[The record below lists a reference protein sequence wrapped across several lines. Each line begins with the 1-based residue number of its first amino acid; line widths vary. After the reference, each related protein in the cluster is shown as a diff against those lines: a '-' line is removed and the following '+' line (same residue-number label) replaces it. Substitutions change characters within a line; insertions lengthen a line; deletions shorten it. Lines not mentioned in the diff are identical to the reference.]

1 LAKREIFDQIVR
13 NFVSNQGGFFV
24 VSDDLTFVRTFKGLV
39 KALGITQD
47 CFRSEMRSDHYV
59 SKMHSMLKQYKRLV
73 LLVEAFSNGASNT
86 SQFRQIKDALG
97 DRVNIICLSS
107 ELNRDV
113 LFLFHEMGADNVII
127 KPVSMNSVIEKMAY
141 TIKPNNLRNLVDKA
155 KERIAKGDFAGAK
168 AVIDEIFSINPESSI
183 GNTLMGDIYRKAEK
197 FDLAETSYKRA
208 SSKARMY
215 LEPLERLAALY
226 EETRN
231 KEKRLEILER
241 MDTLSPLNH
250 KRKIDIGDAYVDM
263 GDLLTAHNYYDSAVT
278 VVRKHSRDQVV
289 ASLMEVGKK
298 LMDADPEQGLSYM
311 SEAMEMKSGDF
322 SMQDMWMFNEIGR
335 HLRKEGRWEEAI
347 GYYSNAL
354 EIDPENDGL
363 FYNLAMAYL
372 QGKRYFKALEYAQ
385 KAVGKNPEIL
395 EANISVPFSI
405 ARVCFHASKPV
416 EAEKYIQMVL
426 AREPRHR
433 GALDLQ
439 RQLLQSGKKR

>member
-1 LAKREIFDQIVR
+1 MAKRELFDQIVR
-13 NFVSNQGGFFV
+13 NFASSHGGFFI

-47 CFRSEMRSDHYV
+47 CLRCEMRSVEYV
-59 SKMHSMLKQYKRLV
+59 SQMHDLLKQHKRLI
-73 LLVEAFSNGASNT
+73 LLVEAFSNGVSNT
-86 SQFRQIKDALG
+86 SHFRQIKDAVG
-97 DRVNIICLSS
+97 DRVSIICLSS

-127 KPVSMNSVIEKMAY
+127 KPVSMNSVIEKIAY
-141 TIKPNNLRNLVDKA
+141 TIKPNNLRTLVDKA
-155 KERIAKGDFAGAK
+155 KERIAEGDFARAK
-168 AVIDEIFSINPESSI
+168 GVIDEIFKVNPDSSI
-183 GNTLMGDIYRKAEK
+183 GNILMGDIYQKIEK

-226 EETRN
+226 EETSD
-231 KEKRLEILER
+231 KEKRLEILEK

-263 GDLLTAHNYYDSAVT
+263 GDAMTARNYYDAAVN
-278 VVRKHSRDQVV
+278 VVRKHARDQVV

-298 LMDADPEQGLSYM
+298 VMGVDPEQGLGYM

-335 HLRKEGRWEEAI
+335 HLRKQGRLEEAI
-347 GYYSNAL
+347 GYYTNAL
-354 EIDPENDGL
+354 GIDPDNEGL

-395 EANISVPFSI
+395 EANISVPLTI
-405 ARVCFHASKPV
+405 ARICFHANRPV
-416 EAEKYIQMVL
+416 EAEKYVRKVL
-426 AREPRHR
+426 ARDPRHQ

-439 RQLLQSGKKR
+439 RQVLQSGKSR